1 MADLREVFEMVKQQT
16 EPDTDSWAEQERR
29 MRRAT
34 HKRKAGAFALVA
46 ALIVGIAVLV
56 ISRPDDDDGAIP
68 AADPSSAAPA
78 IETGFALIDLDG
90 GDPIYTGIVAGAS
103 GVDVSPDGTEIVY
116 VDDGGDG
123 ASVHVANI
131 NGSNVRAFDRTAA
144 AGEAVA
150 PRWSPDGTKV
160 VYQGKAVGN
169 DIGNLFVL
177 NVMTG
182 RVTQITDLEPLNAGL
197 YYMAPTFSPDGD
209 TVLFTKPT
217 RSASGG
223 DPQTHWDL
231 WTVPVTGG
239 EPTLVRRNAIGGDFA
254 PNGDSIAYTQATLVD
269 GRFGFGDLYVARS
282 DGSGARKLVD
292 GGEIW
297 LPRWSPD
304 GSRIGYSDGER
315 NGLFVVDVETGETEQ
330 VLNSDEWAEWVDE
343 NTMIVDLAD

>member
-1 MADLREVFEMVKQQT
+1 LK
-16 EPDTDSWAEQERR
+16 RR
-29 MRRAT
+29 TRRT
-34 HKRKAGAFALVA
+34 TQKRQAGAFALVA

-56 ISRPDDDDGAIP
+56 VSQPDDDDGVIP
-68 AADPSSAAPA
+68 AAEPSSAAPA

-90 GDPIYTGIVAGAS
+90 GDPISTGIVAGSS

-116 VDDGGDG
+116 ANDTSVGG

-131 NGSNVRAFDRTAA
+131 DGSNVRAFDRTAA

-160 VYQGKAVGN
+160 VYQGSTSVGN
-169 DIGNLFVL
+169 DIGNLYVL
-177 NVMTG
+177 DVRTG

-197 YYMAPTFSPDGD
+197 YYMAPTFSSDGD

-223 DPQTHWDL
+223 DPQTRWDL

-239 EPTLVRRNAIGGDFA
+239 EPTLVRRNATGSDFA
-254 PNGDSIAYTQATLVD
+254 PDGDLIAYSRATVVD
-269 GRFGFGDLYVARS
+269 GRFEFGDLYVARS

-304 GSRIGYSDGER
+304 GSQIGYTDVER
-315 NGLFVVDVETGETEQ
+315 NGLYVVDIDTGGTEQ
-330 VLNSDEWAEWVDE
+330 ILDSDEWAEWVDE